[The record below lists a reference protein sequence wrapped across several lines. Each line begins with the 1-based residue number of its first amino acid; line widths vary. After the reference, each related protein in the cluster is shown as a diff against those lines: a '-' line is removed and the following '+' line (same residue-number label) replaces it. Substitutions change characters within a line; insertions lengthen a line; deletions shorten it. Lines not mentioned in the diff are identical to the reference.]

1 MSVTAREAANAYH
14 GQPQDVR
21 TIGEELRVRYVLKG
35 NMRRLGTTLRVNIR
49 LISAETGA
57 LLWSDRFDEEIGEP
71 GAGQD
76 QIVRRVKDELGIRL
90 IDIESAR
97 SRSER
102 PTDPDAFDL
111 VLRVRS
117 IRNQPPSLPRDREVM
132 ALLERALA
140 LDPSFGLCDGPH
152 CILPVQCHWLR
163 WLAGFC
169 DDAACRASVGAG
181 SLSCS

>member
-1 MSVTAREAANAYH
+1 MRTD
-14 GQPQDVR
+14 GQPQNVR

-35 NMRRLGTTLRVNIR
+35 NMRRLGATLRVNIR

-71 GAGQD
+71 GAGPD

-111 VLRVRS
+111 VSACAFNQKPTSQPAAGSRGDGAAGARARARS
-117 IRNQPPSLPRDREVM
+117 VFRLSHD
-132 ALLERALA
+132 
-140 LDPSFGLCDGPH
+140 PH
-152 CILPVQCHWLR
+152 CLLPGQCHWHMLVWQDFATMQR
-163 WLAGFC
+163 AEHLLA
-169 DDAACRASVGAG
+169 RARAHRS
-181 SLSCS
+181 